1 VRKVPVVPAALGAV
15 LILLAVPRPAE
26 ARPAAAKHHSGRH
39 PSSRKAAAPRRGKG
53 KTLIHQNEAG
63 EVVID
68 RVDVVGMNLYGPTP
82 PAEPNDYPQPL
93 CEPMDTVREATLHN
107 AESGDAEIP
116 EVQVAQA
123 GRGSESRGRQSSLSR
138 IAQRVGSF
146 FRPKSS
152 LARVRPEDVD
162 LDALLSGGLLIP
174 VEGVDVKKLRDS
186 FLSQRGK
193 YAQHLAIDIG
203 APRGTPVLAT
213 TDGQIVRISREQRGG
228 KSLYQKD
235 ASGKYLLFYCHLS
248 GYAKNSRVGQE
259 VHKGDVIGYV
269 GSTGHVIGGS
279 HLHFSITRLPEDG
292 GSFKAGL
299 AINPYLLF
307 LAGVP

>member
-1 VRKVPVVPAALGAV
+1 MPVVPAALGAV
-15 LILLAVPRPAE
+15 LILLAVPSLLE
-26 ARPAAAKHHSGRH
+26 ARPAGAKRHAQRHSARR
-39 PSSRKAAAPRRGKG
+39 PAAARRGKI
-53 KTLIHQNEAG
+53 KTLIYQNDAG

-68 RVDVVGMNLYGPTP
+68 RVDVAGMSIHPAV
-82 PAEPNDYPQPL
+82 PAEPHNYPQPP
-93 CEPMDTVREATLHN
+93 CEPVDTVREATLHD
-107 AESGDAEIP
+107 ATSSDAETP
-116 EVQVAQA
+116 EVQVAEVSREPGPA
-123 GRGSESRGRQSSLSR
+123 GNRSSLSR
-138 IAQRVGSF
+138 FAKRVGSF
-146 FRPKSS
+146 LRPKSS
-152 LARVRPEDVD
+152 LARMRPEDVD

-174 VEGVDVKKLRDS
+174 VEGVDVEKLRDS

-248 GYAKNSRVGQE
+248 GYAKDSRVGQE

-279 HLHFSITRLPEDG
+279 HLHFSITRLPADG
-292 GSFKAGL
+292 GNFKAGL

-307 LAGVP
+307 LAGVH

>member
-1 VRKVPVVPAALGAV
+1 MRKVPVVPAALGAV
-15 LILLAVPRPAE
+15 LILLAVPCLVE
-26 ARPAAAKHHSGRH
+26 ARPARAKRHSQRPPAARI
-39 PSSRKAAAPRRGKG
+39 AAAHRGRV
-53 KTLIHQNEAG
+53 KTVIRQNDAG

-68 RVDVVGMNLYGPTP
+68 RVDVEGMSIYGPAIPT
-82 PAEPNDYPQPL
+82 EPQNYPQPL
-93 CEPMDTVREATLHN
+93 CEPADTVREATLHD
-107 AESGDAEIP
+107 ATSSDAETPDIVVA
-116 EVQVAQA
+116 EV
-123 GRGSESRGRQSSLSR
+123 SRQPGPPASQSSLSR
-138 IAQRVGSF
+138 IAQKVGSF
-146 FRPKSS
+146 LRPKSS
-152 LARVRPEDVD
+152 LARMRPEDVD

-174 VEGVDVKKLRDS
+174 VEGVDLEKLRDS

-213 TDGQIVRISREQRGG
+213 TDGQIVRISREKRGG

-248 GYAKNSRVGQE
+248 GYAKDSRVGRD
-259 VHKGDVIGYV
+259 VKKGDVIGYV
-269 GSTGHVIGGS
+269 GSTGHVIGGA